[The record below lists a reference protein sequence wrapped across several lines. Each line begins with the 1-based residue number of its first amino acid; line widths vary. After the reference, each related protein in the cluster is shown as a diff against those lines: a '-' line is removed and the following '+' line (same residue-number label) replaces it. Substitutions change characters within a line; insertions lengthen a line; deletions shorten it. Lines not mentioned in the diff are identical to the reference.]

1 MGQRAAGLG
10 NHLPGMAH
18 IADAGRGDVDI
29 QGGSCIAHIAHIGGS
44 YGKECEKCVVHFTH
58 KYLELFNSLFN
69 WRSLHH
75 FRKLFV
81 QIPFL

>member
-29 QGGSCIAHIAHIGGS
+29 QGGSCIAHIAHIGGAGS
-44 YGKECEKCVVHFTH
+44 QLDLVGIKGMD
-58 KYLELFNSLFN
+58 L
-69 WRSLHH
+69 
-75 FRKLFV
+75 
-81 QIPFL
+81 

>member
-1 MGQRAAGLG
+1 MPRGVCASGRA
-10 NHLPGMAH
+10 NNFMYSFVFF
-18 IADAGRGDVDI
+18 INF
-29 QGGSCIAHIAHIGGS
+29 S